1 MRYRPR
7 YRMAAF
13 AMAILEISAYA
24 TMAVGLGVVIWS
36 FASGGLIVLSGG
48 ELTLLSRLIATLPG
62 LGILLLGFY
71 FLVFV
76 QQSRANVDLAET
88 TRELVYLLKKA
99 GFGDTDAADSR
110 AHRRSLRTAIRAL
123 RQA

>member
-1 MRYRPR
+1 
-7 YRMAAF
+7 
-13 AMAILEISAYA
+13 MAILEISAYA

-71 FLVFV
+71 FLVFG

-88 TRELVYLLKKA
+88 TRELVYLLKRA
-99 GFGDTDAADSR
+99 GFGDGDAADSR

>member
-7 YRMAAF
+7 YRMATL
-13 AMAILEISAYA
+13 AMAILEIAAYA
-24 TMAVGLGVVIWS
+24 TMAVGLGVAVWS
-36 FASGGLIVLSGG
+36 FASGGLIHLSGG

-76 QQSRANVDLAET
+76 QMSRANVDLAET
-88 TRELVYLLKKA
+88 TRELLFLLKKA
-99 GFGDTDAADSR
+99 GFGDADAADSR
-110 AHRRSLRTAIRAL
+110 PLKTAIRAL